1 MSDDWY
7 TGMDSEFSRRLKML
21 IADSGGKVTIGSG
34 YRSVEEQTYLWNN
47 AVAKYGP
54 DEARNWVAPP
64 GSSNHNHGVAA
75 DLGFADDATLNWVHA
90 NASRYGLSFPMS
102 WEPWHIEPTGV
113 REGTYKSDAGHFEGD
128 GHAHPGSPDAYT
140 TTPTGHSSPVD
151 ATQRFDMGYQLVS
164 LNDLLMAP
172 NAGIVDNPAA
182 NVDMAAEPSNQITR
196 N

>member
-1 MSDDWY
+1 MAEDWY
-7 TGMDSEFSRRLKML
+7 TGMDAEFARRLQML
-21 IADSGGKVTIGSG
+21 IGDSGGKASVGSG

-47 AVAKYGP
+47 AVAKYGE

-75 DLGFADDATLNWVHA
+75 DLAFADNATQQWVHE

-113 REGTYKSDAGHFEGD
+113 REGTYKSTVHVD
-128 GHAHPGSPDAYT
+128 GTTPGSVDAYT
-140 TTPTGHSSPVD
+140 NTPPGHTSPVD
-151 ATQRFDMGYQLVS
+151 ATQRFDLGYQLVS
-164 LNDLLMAP
+164 LNDIMMTP
-172 NAGIVDNPAA
+172 NAGVMNNPAA
-182 NVDMAAEPSNQITR
+182 NVEMAAEPSNQITR